1 MTVSLTT
8 DNCSVGFEALD
19 SEHAVQIELINAL
32 RQAVEQG
39 QKGALID
46 EILDQLIACT
56 NAHFMSEQLLMRLYA
71 YPFYEL
77 HIQEH
82 DHLIEQV
89 QSLQERYRAGD
100 MAMTLQ
106 TGSTLREW
114 LLDHIKGLDYGL
126 GAYLSQQGALRLSAI
141 QNINH

>member
-1 MTVSLTT
+1 MTVSPTT
-8 DNCSVGFEALD
+8 DETRVGCASLD
-19 SEHAVQIELINAL
+19 TEHDLQVELVNAL

-39 QKGALID
+39 QKGAVVD
-46 EILDQLIACT
+46 EILDQLIAYT

-71 YPFYEL
+71 YPFYES
-77 HIQEH
+77 HTQEH
-82 DHLIEQV
+82 DRLIEQV

-106 TGSTLREW
+106 TSSALREW

-126 GAYLSQQGALRLSAI
+126 GKYLNQQGSMQLS
-141 QNINH
+141 